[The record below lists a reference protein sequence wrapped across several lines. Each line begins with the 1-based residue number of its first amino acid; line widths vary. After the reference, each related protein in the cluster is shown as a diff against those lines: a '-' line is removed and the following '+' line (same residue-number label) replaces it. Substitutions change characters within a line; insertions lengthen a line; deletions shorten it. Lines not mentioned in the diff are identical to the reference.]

1 MFLLEHWNEKPA
13 NPYGIRLCGCASDN
27 FDGNTMRER
36 YDSMKNVRENEVEAY
51 LRRQVEK
58 LGGLCLKIPADYMRG
73 IPDRIVLLPH
83 GVLVWVETKR
93 PSGGRVSGSQ
103 LVVHEMLRRL
113 GQQVVIVWS
122 KEDADELL
130 HRLTG

>member
-1 MFLLEHWNEKPA
+1 MEYSIVVFENVTIYVALILL
-13 NPYGIRLCGCASDN
+13 LCLLRCYNRG
-27 FDGNTMRER
+27 RR
-36 YDSMKNVRENEVEAY
+36 MKNVRENEVEAY

-73 IPDRIVLLPH
+73 VPDRIVLLPH

-130 HRLTG
+130 HHLSG

>member
-1 MFLLEHWNEKPA
+1 MKYSIVVFENVTIYVALILLL
-13 NPYGIRLCGCASDN
+13 RLLRCYSRG
-27 FDGNTMRER
+27 RR
-36 YDSMKNVRENEVEAY
+36 MKNVRENEVEAY

-73 IPDRIVLLPH
+73 VPDRIVLLPH

-130 HRLTG
+130 HRLAG

>member
-1 MFLLEHWNEKPA
+1 MKYSIVVFENVTIYVALILLL
-13 NPYGIRLCGCASDN
+13 RLLRCYNRG
-27 FDGNTMRER
+27 RR
-36 YDSMKNVRENEVEAY
+36 MKNVRENEVEAY

-73 IPDRIVLLPH
+73 VPDRIVLLPH

-130 HRLTG
+130 HRLAG

>member
-1 MFLLEHWNEKPA
+1 MFLLELWNKKPA
-13 NPYGIRLCGCASDN
+13 NHCGTRLCGCSGDN
-27 FDGNTMRER
+27 FGGNTMRER

-73 IPDRIVLLPH
+73 VPDRIVLLPH

-130 HRLTG
+130 HRLAG

>member
-1 MFLLEHWNEKPA
+1 MEYSIVVFENVTIYVALILL
-13 NPYGIRLCGCASDN
+13 LCLLRCYNRG
-27 FDGNTMRER
+27 RR
-36 YDSMKNVRENEVEAY
+36 MKNVRENEVEAY

-73 IPDRIVLLPH
+73 VPDRIVLLPH

-130 HRLTG
+130 HRLAG

>member
-1 MFLLEHWNEKPA
+1 MKYSIVVFENVTIYVALILL
-13 NPYGIRLCGCASDN
+13 LCLLRCYNRG
-27 FDGNTMRER
+27 RR
-36 YDSMKNVRENEVEAY
+36 MKNVRENEVEAY

-73 IPDRIVLLPH
+73 VPDRIVLLPH

-122 KEDADELL
+122 KEDADDLL
-130 HRLTG
+130 HRIGE

>member
-1 MFLLEHWNEKPA
+1 MEYSIVVFENVTIYVALILL
-13 NPYGIRLCGCASDN
+13 LCLLRCYNRG
-27 FDGNTMRER
+27 RR
-36 YDSMKNVRENEVEAY
+36 MKNVRENEVEAY

-73 IPDRIVLLPH
+73 VPDRIVLLPH

-93 PSGGRVSGSQ
+93 PSGGRVLGSQ

>member
-1 MFLLEHWNEKPA
+1 MEYSIVVFENVTIYVALILL
-13 NPYGIRLCGCASDN
+13 LCLLRCYNRG
-27 FDGNTMRER
+27 RR
-36 YDSMKNVRENEVEAY
+36 MKNVRENEVEAY

-122 KEDADELL
+122 REDADELL
-130 HRLTG
+130 HRLAG

>member
-1 MFLLEHWNEKPA
+1 MEYSIVVFENVTIYVALILL
-13 NPYGIRLCGCASDN
+13 LCLLRCYNRG
-27 FDGNTMRER
+27 RR
-36 YDSMKNVRENEVEAY
+36 MKSVRENEVEAY

-73 IPDRIVLLPH
+73 VPDRIVLLPH

-130 HRLTG
+130 HRLAG

>member
-1 MFLLEHWNEKPA
+1 MKYSIVVFENVTIYVALILLL
-13 NPYGIRLCGCASDN
+13 RLLRCYNRG
-27 FDGNTMRER
+27 RR
-36 YDSMKNVRENEVEAY
+36 MKNVRENEVEAY

-122 KEDADELL
+122 REDADELL
-130 HRLTG
+130 HRLAG

>member
-1 MFLLEHWNEKPA
+1 
-13 NPYGIRLCGCASDN
+13 
-27 FDGNTMRER
+27 
-36 YDSMKNVRENEVEAY
+36 MKNVRENEVEAY

-58 LGGLCLKIPADYMRG
+58 LGGLCIKIPADYMRG

-103 LVVHEMLRRL
+103 LVVHEMLRRNDNVHS
-113 GQQVVIVWS
+113 VVCENTLDCVFPFLVGYFNEVCEEIHLYV
-122 KEDADELL
+122 AAIFF
-130 HRLTG
+130 

>member
-1 MFLLEHWNEKPA
+1 MKYSIVVFENVTIYVALILL
-13 NPYGIRLCGCASDN
+13 LCLLRCYNRG
-27 FDGNTMRER
+27 RR
-36 YDSMKNVRENEVEAY
+36 MKNVRENEVEAY

-122 KEDADELL
+122 REDADELL
-130 HRLTG
+130 HRLAG

>member
-1 MFLLEHWNEKPA
+1 MEYSIVVFENVTIYVALILL
-13 NPYGIRLCGCASDN
+13 LCLLRCYNRG
-27 FDGNTMRER
+27 RR
-36 YDSMKNVRENEVEAY
+36 MKNVRENEVEAY

-73 IPDRIVLLPH
+73 VPDRIVLLPH

-122 KEDADELL
+122 REDADELL

>member
-1 MFLLEHWNEKPA
+1 MKYSIVVFENVTIYVALILL
-13 NPYGIRLCGCASDN
+13 LCLLRCYNRG
-27 FDGNTMRER
+27 RR
-36 YDSMKNVRENEVEAY
+36 MKNVRENEVEAY

-73 IPDRIVLLPH
+73 VPDRIVLLPH

-130 HRLTG
+130 HRLAG

>member
-1 MFLLEHWNEKPA
+1 
-13 NPYGIRLCGCASDN
+13 
-27 FDGNTMRER
+27 MRER

-73 IPDRIVLLPH
+73 VPDRIVLLPH
-83 GVLVWVETKR
+83 GVLVWVEPKR

>member
-1 MFLLEHWNEKPA
+1 MKYSIVVFENVTIYVALILLL
-13 NPYGIRLCGCASDN
+13 RLLRCYSRG
-27 FDGNTMRER
+27 RR
-36 YDSMKNVRENEVEAY
+36 MKNVRENEVEAY

-73 IPDRIVLLPH
+73 VPDRIVLLPH

-130 HRLTG
+130 HRIGE

>member
-1 MFLLEHWNEKPA
+1 
-13 NPYGIRLCGCASDN
+13 
-27 FDGNTMRER
+27 MRER

-122 KEDADELL
+122 KEEADELL
-130 HRLTG
+130 HRLAG

>member
-1 MFLLEHWNEKPA
+1 MEYSIVVFENVTIYVALILL
-13 NPYGIRLCGCASDN
+13 LCLLRCYNRG
-27 FDGNTMRER
+27 RR
-36 YDSMKNVRENEVEAY
+36 MKNVRENEVEAY

-73 IPDRIVLLPH
+73 VPDRIVLLPH

-130 HRLTG
+130 HHLAG

>member
-1 MFLLEHWNEKPA
+1 MKYSIVVFENVTIYVALILL
-13 NPYGIRLCGCASDN
+13 LCLLRCYNRG
-27 FDGNTMRER
+27 RR
-36 YDSMKNVRENEVEAY
+36 MKNVRENEVEAY

-73 IPDRIVLLPH
+73 VPDRIVLLPH

-122 KEDADELL
+122 REDADELL
-130 HRLTG
+130 HRLAG

>member
-1 MFLLEHWNEKPA
+1 MVFENVTIYVALILLL
-13 NPYGIRLCGCASDN
+13 RLL
-27 FDGNTMRER
+27 RR
-36 YDSMKNVRENEVEAY
+36 YSRGSSMKNVRENEVEAY

-73 IPDRIVLLPH
+73 VPDRIVLLPH

-122 KEDADELL
+122 REDADELL
-130 HRLTG
+130 HRLAG

>member
-1 MFLLEHWNEKPA
+1 MEYSIVVFENVTIYVALILLL
-13 NPYGIRLCGCASDN
+13 RLLRCYSRG
-27 FDGNTMRER
+27 RR
-36 YDSMKNVRENEVEAY
+36 MKNVRENEVEAY

-73 IPDRIVLLPH
+73 VPDRIVLLPH

-130 HRLTG
+130 HRLAG

>member
-1 MFLLEHWNEKPA
+1 MVFENVTIYVALILL
-13 NPYGIRLCGCASDN
+13 LCLLRCYNRG
-27 FDGNTMRER
+27 RR
-36 YDSMKNVRENEVEAY
+36 MKNVRENEVEAY

-73 IPDRIVLLPH
+73 VPDRIVLLPH

-130 HRLTG
+130 HCLTG

>member
-1 MFLLEHWNEKPA
+1 MKYSIVVFENVTIYVALILLL
-13 NPYGIRLCGCASDN
+13 RLLRCYSRG
-27 FDGNTMRER
+27 RR
-36 YDSMKNVRENEVEAY
+36 MKNVRENEVEAY

-73 IPDRIVLLPH
+73 VPDRIVLLPH

-122 KEDADELL
+122 REDADELL
-130 HRLTG
+130 HRLAG

>member
-1 MFLLEHWNEKPA
+1 MVFENVTIYVALILL
-13 NPYGIRLCGCASDN
+13 LCLLRCYNRG
-27 FDGNTMRER
+27 RR
-36 YDSMKNVRENEVEAY
+36 MKNVRENEVEAY

-130 HRLTG
+130 HHLAG

>member
-1 MFLLEHWNEKPA
+1 MEYSIVVFENVTIYVALILL
-13 NPYGIRLCGCASDN
+13 LCLLRCYYRG
-27 FDGNTMRER
+27 RR
-36 YDSMKNVRENEVEAY
+36 MKNVRENEVEAY

-130 HRLTG
+130 HRLAG

>member
-1 MFLLEHWNEKPA
+1 MKYSIVVFENVTIYVALILLL
-13 NPYGIRLCGCASDN
+13 RLLRCYSRG
-27 FDGNTMRER
+27 RR
-36 YDSMKNVRENEVEAY
+36 MKNVRENEVEAY

-130 HRLTG
+130 HRLAG

>member
-1 MFLLEHWNEKPA
+1 MVFENVTIYVALILL
-13 NPYGIRLCGCASDN
+13 LCLLRCYNRG
-27 FDGNTMRER
+27 RR
-36 YDSMKNVRENEVEAY
+36 MKNVRENEVEAY

-130 HRLTG
+130 TRLAG

>member
-1 MFLLEHWNEKPA
+1 MKYSIVVFENVTIYVALILLL
-13 NPYGIRLCGCASDN
+13 RLLRCYNRG
-27 FDGNTMRER
+27 RR
-36 YDSMKNVRENEVEAY
+36 MKNVRENEVEAY

-73 IPDRIVLLPH
+73 VPDRIVLLPH

-130 HRLTG
+130 HHLAG

>member
-1 MFLLEHWNEKPA
+1 MEYSIVVFENVTIYVALILL
-13 NPYGIRLCGCASDN
+13 LCLLRCYNRG
-27 FDGNTMRER
+27 RR
-36 YDSMKNVRENEVEAY
+36 MKNVRENEVEAY

-73 IPDRIVLLPH
+73 VPDRIVLLPH

-122 KEDADELL
+122 REDADELL
-130 HRLTG
+130 HRLAG

>member
-1 MFLLEHWNEKPA
+1 MVFENVTIYVALILL
-13 NPYGIRLCGCASDN
+13 LCLLRCYNRG
-27 FDGNTMRER
+27 RR
-36 YDSMKNVRENEVEAY
+36 MKNVRENEVEAY

-73 IPDRIVLLPH
+73 VPDRIVLLPH

-130 HRLTG
+130 HRLAG

>member
-1 MFLLEHWNEKPA
+1 MVFENVTIYVALILL
-13 NPYGIRLCGCASDN
+13 LCLLRCYNRG
-27 FDGNTMRER
+27 RR
-36 YDSMKNVRENEVEAY
+36 MKNVRENEVEAY

-73 IPDRIVLLPH
+73 VPDRIVLLPH

>member
-1 MFLLEHWNEKPA
+1 MVFENVTIYVALILL
-13 NPYGIRLCGCASDN
+13 LCLLRCYNRG
-27 FDGNTMRER
+27 RR
-36 YDSMKNVRENEVEAY
+36 MKNVRENEVEAY

-73 IPDRIVLLPH
+73 VPDRIVLLPH

-130 HRLTG
+130 HHLSG

>member
-1 MFLLEHWNEKPA
+1 MEYSIVVFENVTIYVALILL
-13 NPYGIRLCGCASDN
+13 LCLLRCYNRG
-27 FDGNTMRER
+27 RR
-36 YDSMKNVRENEVEAY
+36 MKNVRENEVEAY

-73 IPDRIVLLPH
+73 VPDRIVLLPH

>member
-1 MFLLEHWNEKPA
+1 MKYSMVVFDNVTIYVALILL
-13 NPYGIRLCGCASDN
+13 LCLLRCYNRG
-27 FDGNTMRER
+27 RR
-36 YDSMKNVRENEVEAY
+36 MKNVRENEVEAY

-130 HRLTG
+130 HRLAG

>member
-1 MFLLEHWNEKPA
+1 MKYSIVVFENVTIYVALILLL
-13 NPYGIRLCGCASDN
+13 RLLH
-27 FDGNTMRER
+27 R
-36 YDSMKNVRENEVEAY
+36 YNRGRRMKNVRENEVEAY

-73 IPDRIVLLPH
+73 VPDRIVLLPH

-130 HRLTG
+130 HRLAG